1 MARKISPTVQRIERH
16 VGLRIRQ
23 RRTDLGLTQQ
33 QLAGLI
39 GVTYQQAHKYERG
52 VNRVSAGRL
61 YELAKALG
69 VEVGFF
75 YDGLDTGEVARLGT
89 RQRMSLEVARNFAKI
104 RNDRHRQVVSQL
116 CRALVEDSLTKDVHA
131 EEP

>member
-75 YDGLDTGEVARLGT
+75 YDGLDTGEVSRLGT

>member
-1 MARKISPTVQRIERH
+1 MARKISPTVQRIEHH
-16 VGLRIRQ
+16 VGLRIRE
-23 RRTDLGLTQQ
+23 RRTALGLTQQ

-52 VNRVSAGRL
+52 VNRVSSGRL

-75 YDGLDTGEVARLGT
+75 FEGLDTGDVARLGT

-104 RNDRHRQVVSQL
+104 RNERHRQVVSQL
-116 CRALVEDSLTKDVHA
+116 CRALVEDSLAKDVHT
-131 EEP
+131 EEA